1 MSTHLRN
8 LPAAMFLSVLAA
20 LMLWPSL
27 AAVGLVPG
35 RLEVFEKRQ
44 LAPFPSPV
52 ASLATWE
59 KWPRSFETFFDDH
72 LPNRGFL
79 LRLNA
84 WMKYN
89 LFATSPTPA
98 VLVGREGWLFHGM
111 PDDLREAAGRLE
123 RTPAEIRQL
132 RIVLE
137 ERHDALAEHGIDYL
151 VLVAPTKQTVY
162 PDKLPNWLVPGC
174 PNRGRRERLL
184 AELERA
190 DSPVAIEDYTAVLV
204 EARQQHGDD
213 VYYRHDSHWTYRG
226 ACEAYAWLANRHPE
240 WFRPPGAD
248 WVEPWVS
255 NQSNLMNLMGLP
267 GDETTVFPQ
276 PPGGFVA
283 RQKKLDTKWLLNL
296 SARCGVK
303 LFERAGVNRGVL
315 YLLGDS
321 FAGWNT
327 KYVAENFS
335 RTVLLNPW
343 DARLQRYEQ
352 FPLDHMRAEKA
363 GLVVQQLV
371 ENRLDVSPAVSGCL
385 ADPAGNSH
393 PPMVRAARLR
403 RLFAAGDSVAAPFRQ
418 QGPFT
423 VISPPKPA
431 SAYII
436 RVEVEAAE
444 PCLMGSISPY
454 APDAAPTNDPI
465 IRNFEL
471 TRHPVLPGG
480 FTAIL
485 CGSPAADSGQ
495 IRLRFDKPGARVIA
509 VQLAPHPDID

>member
-44 LAPFPSPV
+44 PAPFPSPV
-52 ASLATWE
+52 ASLVTWE
-59 KWPRSFETFFDDH
+59 KWPRSFETFFDDN

-98 VLVGREGWLFHGM
+98 VLVGREGWLFHAM

-162 PDKLPNWLVPGC
+162 PDKLPTWLVPGC

-190 DSPVAIEDYTAVLV
+190 DSPVAIEDFTAALV
-204 EARQQHGDD
+204 EARHRHGDD

-240 WFRPPGAD
+240 WFRPPAAD
-248 WVEPWVS
+248 WVEPSVERP
-255 NQSNLMNLMGLP
+255 SNLMHLMGLP
-267 GDETTVFPQ
+267 GEETSVFPQ
-276 PPGGFVA
+276 PRTGFHV
-283 RQKKLDTKWLLNL
+283 RPRPLDTRWLQSL
-296 SARCGVK
+296 AERCHVDVSTGPT
-303 LFERAGVNRGVL
+303 GDGVL
-315 YLLGDS
+315 YFLADS
-321 FAGWNT
+321 FAGWN
-327 KYVAENFS
+327 KPYLAENFS
-335 RTVLLNPW
+335 RTVLVNPW
-343 DARLQRYEQ
+343 DARLQRYAQ
-352 FPLDHMRAEKA
+352 FPLDHIRAEKSR
-363 GLVVQQLV
+363 LVIQQLI
-371 ENRLDVSPAVSGCL
+371 ENRLDVGAGAMSLL
-385 ADPAGNSH
+385 ADPTGNTH

-444 PCLMGSISPY
+444 PCLMGTISPY